1 MSAPR
6 RKDQKRS
13 HPAPVVL
20 SINLLGWFG
29 PAVLVGLAILALGL
43 MMNPN
48 PLLPVLSSL
57 FAVALLG
64 FFGYRRRSQAHLTLD
79 RHGMVAQWRRE
90 RIEIPWRSLQRIKG
104 STAWF
109 DVSTVLDQPGKTVPA
124 TVRRA
129 VVRGKTPKVKLITF
143 TRSLSSG
150 EVGDMVRRYR
160 PDLLTSPAE
169 PSPAQPSPAA

>member
-1 MSAPR
+1 VTEPK
-6 RKDQKRS
+6 RKDNKRS

-20 SINLLGWFG
+20 SINLFGWLG
-29 PAVLVGLAILALGL
+29 PAVLVGLVLLALGL
-43 MMNPN
+43 LMNTNPTL
-48 PLLPVLSSL
+48 PLLSSV

-64 FFGYRRRSQAHLTLD
+64 FLGYRRRSQAHLTVD
-79 RHGMVAQWRRE
+79 RHGLVAQWRHE
-90 RIEIPWRSLQRIKG
+90 RIDIPWRSLRSIKG

-109 DVSTVLDQPGKTVPA
+109 DAAIVLEQPGKTVPA

-160 PDLLTSPAE
+160 PDLLAPPAE
-169 PSPAQPSPAA
+169 PSAAEPSTAA